1 MVWIFNYVYM
11 CMYDFG
17 GNEIDF
23 DSFFF
28 MMVLFF
34 RSVPPLVI
42 IVS

>member
-11 CMYDFG
+11 CDFG

-23 DSFFF
+23 DIFFF
-28 MMVLFF
+28 MMVMFF